1 MLKASVF
8 QKDTKKND
16 EVLTKDPL
24 SIFAEYRRKK
34 K

>member
-16 EVLTKDPL
+16 EVLQKTPSVFLL
-24 SIFAEYRRKK
+24 SIDEKK
-34 K
+34 